1 MMKDRII
8 AAISRLA
15 AIEQPAAI
23 ELPAGAARP
32 AADGQNHVSGKI
44 AVSDWR
50 LVSTKI
56 ERRERYFVGKGTEQV
71 RAIDDLA
78 YSLTLYVDSETEGKK
93 TRGEAT
99 VNLQPSLSEPE
110 LDAKVRQAALAASKS
125 RNPWFELPGP
135 SPAKTVISPSGFESL
150 GWDRAMDE
158 SARALFAPES
168 AEKGGPRLNA
178 LELFLSREEKEFANS
193 RGQGFRALRWRG
205 YSEFVVDCPAAG
217 GPVELFDDI
226 EFSEPD
232 PGRLAEATGS
242 RLEEVRDRAKAVPLP
257 ALGGIP
263 VILRGKEAEE
273 VFGWFFGNAATTMVF
288 TKASTFSVGANVQAD
303 EGGNVAEPLD
313 IWAEPFIPGL
323 VASGAFDAEGFP
335 LERTPV
341 IEKGVCKNLVGSVR
355 HADWLGLPR
364 KGSFSL
370 FSVSPGAS
378 SLDQLRAGP
387 YLEPLMF
394 SDFRLDNV
402 TGDFGAEIRLA
413 YWFDGEKRIPVTGGS
428 ISGSVSEFKSTM
440 RRSSELALG
449 SRSRCPTAL
458 RIEGLRVTAGE

>member
-8 AAISRLA
+8 AAIARLA
-15 AIEQPAAI
+15 DVGRNA
-23 ELPAGAARP
+23 
-32 AADGQNHVSGKI
+32 VSGGI

-56 ERRERYFVGKGTEQV
+56 ERRERYFVGRGTEQA

-78 YSLTLYVDSETEGKK
+78 YSLTLYVDSETDGKK

-99 VNLQPSLSEPE
+99 MNIQPSLSEAE
-110 LDAKVRQAALAASKS
+110 LDTKVRQAVLAASKS

-135 SPAKTVISPSGFESL
+135 APARTAIRPSGFESL
-150 GWDRAMDE
+150 GWDKAMDE
-158 SARALFAPES
+158 SARALFAPEPVQP
-168 AEKGGPRLNA
+168 GGSRINA

-193 RGQGFRALRWRG
+193 RGQSFRTLRWRG

-232 PGRLAEATGS
+232 PARLAAATGT
-242 RLEEVRDRAKAVPLP
+242 RLEEVRDRAKAIPLP
-257 ALGGIP
+257 ALAGIP

-273 VFGWFFGNAATTMVF
+273 VFAWFFGNAMTTMVF
-288 TKASTFSVGANVQAD
+288 TKASTFSVGANVQAA
-303 EGGNVAEPLD
+303 EGGKVAEPLD

-341 IEKGVCKNLVGSVR
+341 IEKGVCRNLVGSVR

-364 KGSFSL
+364 KGAFSL

-378 SLDQLRAGP
+378 SLDQLRSGP

-413 YWFDGEKRIPVTGGS
+413 SWFDGKKRVPVTGGS

-458 RIEGLRVTAGE
+458 RIEGLRVTSGE

>member
-15 AIEQPAAI
+15 AIERLAATGRNNASGRI
-23 ELPAGAARP
+23 AA
-32 AADGQNHVSGKI
+32 
-44 AVSDWR
+44 SDWR
-50 LVSTKI
+50 LVSTKM
-56 ERRERYFVGKGTEQV
+56 ERRERYFVGRGTEQT

-78 YSLTLYVDSETEGKK
+78 YSLTLYVDSETGGKK

-99 VNLQPSLSEPE
+99 VNLQPSLSDAE
-110 LDAKVRQAALAASKS
+110 LDAKIRQAALAASKS

-135 SPAKTVISPSGFESL
+135 APAMISIPRSGFDGLEW
-150 GWDRAMDE
+150 GRAMDG
-158 SARALFAPES
+158 SARALFASEPE
-168 AEKGGPRLNA
+168 AGGGARINA

-193 RGQGFRALRWRG
+193 RGQSFRSLRWRG
-205 YSEFVVDCPAAG
+205 YSEFVVDCPAPA

-232 PGRLAEATGS
+232 PERLSAATGT
-242 RLEEVRDRAKAVPLP
+242 RLREVGDRARAIPLP
-257 ALGGIP
+257 ALSGIP
-263 VILRGKEAEE
+263 VLLRGKEAEE
-273 VFGWFFGNAATTMVF
+273 VFAWFFGNATTTMVF
-288 TKASTFSVGANVQAD
+288 TKASTFSVGKNVQAD
-303 EGGNVAEPLD
+303 GDGEVAEALD
-313 IWAEPFIPGL
+313 IWAEPFMAGL
-323 VASGAFDAEGFP
+323 AASGAFDADGFP

-341 IEKGVCKNLVGSVR
+341 IEQGICRNLVGSVR

-364 KGSFSL
+364 RGVFSL

-378 SLDQLRAGP
+378 SLAQLRSCP
-387 YLEPLMF
+387 HLEPVMF

-413 YWFDGEKRIPVTGGS
+413 YWFDGKKRIPVTGGS

-440 RRSSELALG
+440 LRSSELALG
-449 SRSRCPTAL
+449 TRSRCPTAVL
-458 RIEGLRVTAGE
+458 LEGLRLTAGE